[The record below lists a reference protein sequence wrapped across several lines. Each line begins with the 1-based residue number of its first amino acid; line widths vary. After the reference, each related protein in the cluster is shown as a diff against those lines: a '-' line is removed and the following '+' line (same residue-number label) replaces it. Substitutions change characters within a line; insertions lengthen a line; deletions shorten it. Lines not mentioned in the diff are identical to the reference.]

1 MLRWKGLPARD
12 VDHGVRLLV
21 RVSHVHVAHG
31 TARQVRGVHGG
42 RVHGVPGRVQRVVH
56 GVLVRLRRL
65 LAASH
70 IVFVRSCQKN
80 LC

>member
-1 MLRWKGLPARD
+1 MLRWKGLPARG

-21 RVSHVHVAHG
+21 RVSHGHVARG

-42 RVHGVPGRVQRVVH
+42 RWHGDRGRVQHGVH
-56 GVLVRLRRL
+56 GVLGRLRRL

-70 IVFVRSCQKN
+70 IV
-80 LC
+80 